1 MPITFFLITQHPL
14 PNYSR
19 NFNRP
24 EATASINLVSPE
36 NLTATAHNLITAKDA
51 RRHRSSWS
59 RKRRKRKPGGNQDTN
74 SPGGRNL
81 RPHSSSDLIQLKATS
96 PGSRIDTAIEPLLPP
111 PRTYTPRE
119 MFTHSRMCRARR
131 HGYRSRAREQAREKK
146 MWRGHEARERERERE
161 SEREIVRE
169 KPITGFRCK
178 MQGHLRRPSYIRNL
192 LYLLVRT
199 YETRQR

>member
-74 SPGGRNL
+74 SPGGSNL

-111 PRTYTPRE
+111 SSHVYTTRDVRSLANVQSSPARL
-119 MFTHSRMCRARR
+119 SIPRARA
-131 HGYRSRAREQAREKK
+131 SEREKNVAGA
-146 MWRGHEARERERERE
+146 RSARERERV
-161 SEREIVRE
+161 SER
-169 KPITGFRCK
+169 
-178 MQGHLRRPSYIRNL
+178 
-192 LYLLVRT
+192 
-199 YETRQR
+199 